1 MTFDLQSSPL
11 SGTVALVTGGTRG
24 LGRAV
29 TLALAARGFTVYATG
44 RTPETLDRLRRDA
57 GDLDVRPVTA
67 DVADPASNASLAAHI
82 AAEHGGLDVLVHN
95 ASLLG
100 PRTALADIDTETF
113 RRVLDVN
120 VVGIHDL
127 TRALHPLLRPGAAVL
142 LVTSGV
148 GVVGKAGWGAYS
160 VSKFGVE
167 ALGQILTGELADQR
181 VFVVDPGAMRTA
193 MRAEAYPDEDP
204 SVLRPPADNTEAIL
218 WALLEAPAELSG
230 SRIKAQRWERP
241 RLSA

>member
-1 MTFDLQSSPL
+1 MFDLHTSPL

-29 TLALAARGFTVYATG
+29 TLALAERGFTVYATG
-44 RTPETLDRLRRDA
+44 RTPETLESLRRDA
-57 GDLDVRPVTA
+57 GGLDVRPVAA
-67 DVADPASNASLAAHI
+67 DVADVASNAALAAHI
-82 AAEHGGLDVLVHN
+82 AEEHGGLDVLVHN

-100 PRTALADIDTETF
+100 PRTPLADIDTDTF

-127 TRALHPLLRPGAAVL
+127 TRALAPLLRPGAAVL

-167 ALGQILTGELADQR
+167 ALGQILAGELTEQR
-181 VFVVDPGAMRTA
+181 VFVVDPGSMQTA
-193 MRAEAYPDEDP
+193 MRAEAYPAEDP
-204 SVLRPPADNTEAIL
+204 SALRHPDDNTEAIL
-218 WALLEAPAELSG
+218 WALLEARGESAST
-230 SRIKAQRWERP
+230 RIKAQRWERP
-241 RLSA
+241 RKSA